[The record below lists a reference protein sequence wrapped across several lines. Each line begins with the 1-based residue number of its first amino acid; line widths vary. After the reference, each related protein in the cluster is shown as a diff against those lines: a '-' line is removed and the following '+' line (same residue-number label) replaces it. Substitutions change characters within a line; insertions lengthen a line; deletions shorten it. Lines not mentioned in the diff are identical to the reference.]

1 MTHDA
6 EMFLLREMDR
16 DDLLNFQD
24 YGNFN
29 DIMDESL
36 GIDIET
42 GEIVDEDAGML
53 FPQPLREYDVI
64 KERML
69 L

>member
-1 MTHDA
+1 MTHNV

-16 DDLLNFQD
+16 DDLVSFQD
-24 YGNFN
+24 YGDFN
-29 DIMDESL
+29 DIMDECL

-53 FPQPLREYDVI
+53 FPQPL
-64 KERML
+64 KEFDI
-69 L
+69 